1 MKGILAVDGKG
12 GIGKNGTLPWH
23 HSQDLRRFRTLTE
36 SATMVMGS
44 NTFFSLPINKRPLP
58 GKHRR
63 SIVLTFDPE
72 AVKFDAYRRTE
83 NLQIM
88 DLHTFR
94 SAYSAEDRASMFFI
108 GGADLYRVL
117 FPEIHELHLT
127 QLNGDYQCDTFVR
140 VDWTSPKSPWDVAHH
155 ETHEDHTYTILTKK
169 TPT

>member
-12 GIGKNGTLPWH
+12 GIGKNGTIPWH

-72 AVKFDAYRRTE
+72 ATKFDAYRRTE

-88 DLHTFR
+88 DLHAFR

-117 FPEIHELHLT
+117 FPEIRELHLT

-140 VDWTSPKSPWDVAHH
+140 VDWASSNSPWDVVHH

>member
-1 MKGILAVDGKG
+1 
-12 GIGKNGTLPWH
+12 
-23 HSQDLRRFRTLTE
+23 
-36 SATMVMGS
+36 MVMGS

-72 AVKFDAYRRTE
+72 ATKFDAYRRTE

-88 DLHTFR
+88 DLHAFR

-117 FPEIHELHLT
+117 FPEIRELHLT

-140 VDWTSPKSPWDVAHH
+140 VDWASSNSPWDVVHH

>member
-1 MKGILAVDGKG
+1 MKGIIAVDGTG
-12 GIGKNGTLPWH
+12 GIGKNGTIPWH

-94 SAYSAEDRASMFFI
+94 SAYSAEYRASMFFI

-117 FPEIHELHLT
+117 FPELRELHLT

-155 ETHEDHTYTILTKK
+155 ETHDDHTYTILTKK
-169 TPT
+169 

>member
-1 MKGILAVDGKG
+1 MKGILAVDSKW
-12 GIGKNGTLPWH
+12 GIGKNNTLPWH
-23 HSQDLRRFRTLTE
+23 NKKDLGRFCELTE

-63 SIVLTFDPE
+63 SIVLTFNPE
-72 AVKFDAYRRTE
+72 DAKFDAYRRTD

-94 SAYSAEDRASMFFI
+94 SAYSAEDRETMFFI
-108 GGADLYRVL
+108 GGADLYRS
-117 FPEIHELHLT
+117 FFHEIHELHLT
-127 QLNGDYQCDTFVR
+127 QIMGDYQCDTFVR
-140 VDWTSPKSPWDVAHH
+140 VDWKSSNSLWNAVHH
-155 ETHEDHTYTILTKK
+155 EIHDDHTYTILIKK